1 MTLPAASTDEP
12 FESPPENHE
21 SFKPIDRTELSESAL
36 SLLDRYRIENANDPM
51 AIFITIVDTMN
62 ARQREAISHFE
73 AAIALAGV
81 EFGRIDLALEK
92 AEETQKRVETL
103 ANVLERLQKGCIL
116 VTSQTREPSKFAP
129 WIRSSEA
136 VHLQLPGGDYHVVG
150 RDYCSA
156 AENSLNV
163 KLDRRACKQIRRN

>member
-21 SFKPIDRTELSESAL
+21 SFRPIDRTELSESAL

-103 ANVLERLQKGCIL
+103 ANVLERLQKDCIL
-116 VTSQTREPSKFAP
+116 VTSQTREPSKF
-129 WIRSSEA
+129 
-136 VHLQLPGGDYHVVG
+136 VLG
-150 RDYCSA
+150 
-156 AENSLNV
+156 
-163 KLDRRACKQIRRN
+163 LDRLRPFIYSFLGATITLLVAIIVLRLKIL